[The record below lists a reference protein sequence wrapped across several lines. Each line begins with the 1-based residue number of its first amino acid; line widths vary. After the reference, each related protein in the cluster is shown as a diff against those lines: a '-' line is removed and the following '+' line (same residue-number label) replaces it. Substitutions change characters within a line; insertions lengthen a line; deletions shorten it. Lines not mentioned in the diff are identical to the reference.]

1 VSADLREDIFL
12 HAVGS
17 AGLRREEGLVMGMGV
32 ALCQLPFVTGWVE
45 SNKEDGLG
53 IGYLEAVPAAGIRA
67 KKHVIDPHEVVPGIG
82 KFCAVVI
89 TCPTWQISL
98 L

>member
-45 SNKEDGLG
+45 SNKETVWELG
-53 IGYLEAVPAAGIRA
+53 ISKRGAAAGIRA
-67 KKHVIDPHEVVPGIG
+67 KKHVIDPHE
-82 KFCAVVI
+82 
-89 TCPTWQISL
+89 
-98 L
+98 